1 VTLRIWLPAAGFS
14 HLDFME
20 SYRAISFLSWV
31 PNLIVAELYLARG
44 RRPVRPG
51 VAARV
56 SPAGSSV

>member
-1 VTLRIWLPAAGFS
+1 
-14 HLDFME
+14 ME